1 VQSYGFQ
8 TFGSCAIGDGSG
20 WPVNSYGFNSSNGPY
35 YVGFQGDPPPPPPP
49 PPTCTAGQLVSPGT
63 PVLQSST
70 SGEQCTVG
78 ANSCETALKIG
89 GSNSGSTVLSG
100 NACPAVQGPTQPL
113 PQPSETSN
121 ANGTKTYCD
130 NLGNCV
136 TSGPSPPS
144 APPSASSS
152 SNNSTDA
159 SSNTDTTPASAGSTS
174 GSDGSGSGTGTGSTG
189 SGSGT
194 GAPASS
200 SSTGTKC
207 TDGVC
212 DVGNADGQ
220 VGQLYTPSTD
230 TPASV
235 YASFK
240 SEVSAS
246 PLISAATGFFSPPT
260 SSGTCPTWHIP
271 GNKYWG
277 EAGFDFTF
285 FCSDGILALLSLAG
299 ILVLAV
305 GAFSAFRIALY

>member
-1 VQSYGFQ
+1 M
-8 TFGSCAIGDGSG
+8 
-20 WPVNSYGFNSSNGPY
+20 
-35 YVGFQGDPPPPPPP
+35 
-49 PPTCTAGQLVSPGT
+49 CTT
-63 PVLQSST
+63 
-70 SGEQCTVG
+70 G
-78 ANSCETALKIG
+78 ANSCEISLKIG
-89 GSNSGSTVLSG
+89 GANSGASVQSG
-100 NACPAVQGPTQPL
+100 NACAATQGKTQPL
-113 PQPSETSN
+113 PTPSETTN

-152 SNNSTDA
+152 ANNSTDA
-159 SSNTDTTPASAGSTS
+159 ASNTDTTPASSGSTS
-174 GSDGSGSGTGTGSTG
+174 GSNGSGSGNGSGTGTGTTG

-194 GAPASS
+194 GVPASS
-200 SSTGTKC
+200 SSTSTKC

-240 SEVSAS
+240 AEVSAS
-246 PLISAATGFFSPPT
+246 PLISAATGFFSPP
-260 SSGTCPTWHIP
+260 SASGTCPTWHIP

-285 FCSDGILALLSLAG
+285 FCSDGMLALLSLAG